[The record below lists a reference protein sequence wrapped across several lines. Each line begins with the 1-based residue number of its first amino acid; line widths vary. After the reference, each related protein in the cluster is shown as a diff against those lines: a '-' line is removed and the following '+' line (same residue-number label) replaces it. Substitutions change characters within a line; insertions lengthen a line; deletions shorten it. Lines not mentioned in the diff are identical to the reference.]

1 MNEPIAG
8 QETNRA
14 ELPTLSF
21 LDFLSDAFVAD
32 YQRRIIQNPT
42 DGSVLL
48 LVPGGRFLAGSPDR
62 DKGDGLFEVELPAYY
77 LGMTAVT
84 NAQYKRFVDARGHRP
99 PDGLYL
105 EYKQFVDCF
114 GNPVQDESDWEKPV
128 WRGKTFPAQR
138 ADHPVVCV
146 SWHDA
151 RAYCH
156 WAGLRL
162 PSELEWEKAARGVDG
177 REYPWGNEWDVGKCR
192 NGLNKGNDTTCGV
205 WSYPEGCSVWG
216 HYQMS
221 GNVNEWCEDAAG
233 WHRDIDDRYRQG
245 NLTPARAGPGAA
257 RMLRGGSWED
267 PADPDFFRCAFRG
280 SMGPD
285 DRYPKNGFRVA
296 RTLTP

>member
-1 MNEPIAG
+1 MNEPIAD

-14 ELPTLSF
+14 ELPTLSV

-32 YQRRIIQNPT
+32 YQRRIIRNPT
-42 DGSVLL
+42 DGSLL
-48 LVPGGRFLAGSPDR
+48 LLIPGGKFLTGSR
-62 DKGDGLFEVELPAYY
+62 DKGGDVFEVELPAYY
-77 LGMTAVT
+77 LGMTGVT

-105 EYKQFVDCF
+105 ESMQRVDCF
-114 GNPVQDESDWEKPV
+114 GNRVQDDSDWEKPV
-128 WRGKTFPAQR
+128 WQGRTFPAQK

-151 RAYCH
+151 KSYCD

-192 NGLNKGNDTTCGV
+192 NAENKGNETTCSV

-221 GNVNEWCEDAAG
+221 GNVKEWCADAAG
-233 WHRDIDDRYRQG
+233 WYRDIDDRYRRG
-245 NLTPARAGPGAA
+245 NLTPLWAGPDAA
-257 RMLRGGSWED
+257 RMLWGGSWEC
-267 PADPDFFRCAFRG
+267 PFPDLFRCASRD
-280 SMGPD
+280 SMGPN
-285 DRYPKNGFRVA
+285 DRYPSNGFRVA